1 MAEDKPRS
9 MGRLGSTY
17 GLKGYLRV
25 ESFTEQP
32 ENLFDYS
39 PWFIRR
45 RGEEWREVQVEAW
58 KPHADGF
65 IVKLVAVDVKEE
77 AQALVGM
84 EIGIKR
90 SSLPA
95 LSDDEIYLVDLEGCT
110 VIGLEGVNLGIVTR
124 IMDQG
129 AAPYMVVV
137 SPSDQTGDEPQE
149 RLIPY
154 VKGPI
159 VTQVDLEA
167 KTIWVEW
174 GEDY

>member
-1 MAEDKPRS
+1 MVDDVPRP

-25 ESFTEQP
+25 QSFTEQP

-45 RGEEWREVQVEAW
+45 RGEDWREVQVEAW
-58 KPHADGF
+58 KPHGDTY
-65 IVKLVAVDVKEE
+65 IVKLESVDVKEE
-77 AQALVGM
+77 AALLTGM
-84 EIGIKR
+84 DIGIKR

-95 LSDDEIYLVDLEGCT
+95 LSDDELYLTDLIGCT
-110 VIGLEGVNLGIVTR
+110 VIGLEGVNLGIVTWVV
-124 IMDQG
+124 DHG
-129 AAPYMVVV
+129 AAPIMEV
-137 SPSDQTGDEPQE
+137 SPSDQTKGEPQQ

-159 VTQVDLEA
+159 VTQVDLDA

>member
-1 MAEDKPRS
+1 MAEEKPRS
-9 MGRLGSTY
+9 MGRFKSTY
-17 GLKGYLRV
+17 GLKGYIKV
-25 ESFTEQP
+25 DSFTEQP

-45 RGEEWREVQVEAW
+45 RGEDWREVQVEAW

-77 AQALVGM
+77 AQLLVGM

-90 SSLPA
+90 SSLPDLA
-95 LSDDEIYLVDLEGCT
+95 ADEIYLVDLEGCT
-110 VIGLEGVNLGIVTR
+110 VIGLEGVNLGVVSR
-124 IMDQG
+124 VMDQG
-129 AAPYMVVV
+129 AAPYMVV
-137 SPSDQTGDEPQE
+137 SPSDQTKGEARQ

-159 VTQVDLEA
+159 VKQVDLDA

>member
-1 MAEDKPRS
+1 

-17 GLKGYLRV
+17 GIKGWLRV
-25 ESFTEQP
+25 QSYTEQP

-45 RGEEWREVQVEAW
+45 RGGDWREVQVETW

-65 IVKLVAVDVKEE
+65 VVKLHGVEVREE
-77 AQALVGM
+77 AALLTGS

-90 SSLPA
+90 SSLPPA
-95 LSDDEIYLVDLEGCT
+95 EEGEFYLVDLEGCT
-110 VIGLEGVNLGIVTR
+110 VIGLNDAVLGTVSR
-124 IMDQG
+124 VVDHG
-129 AAPYMVVV
+129 AAPIMEV
-137 SPSDQTGDEPQE
+137 SPSDYAKGSGQK

-159 VTQVDLEA
+159 VRAVDLDA
-167 KTIWVEW
+167 RTIWVEW

>member
-1 MAEDKPRS
+1 MVDDVPRP

-25 ESFTEQP
+25 QSFTEQP

-45 RGEEWREVQVEAW
+45 RGEDWREVQVEAW
-58 KPHADGF
+58 KPHNDGF
-65 IVKLVAVDVKEE
+65 IVKLDAANVKEE
-77 AQALVGM
+77 AALLTGM
-84 EIGIKR
+84 DIGIKR

-95 LSDDEIYLVDLEGCT
+95 PADDELYLVDLEGCT
-110 VIGLEGVNLGIVTR
+110 VIGLNGVNLGVVSR
-124 IMDQG
+124 VVDQG
-129 AAPYMVVV
+129 AAPYMVV
-137 SPSDQTGDEPQE
+137 SPSDQTQGVPQQ

-159 VTQVDLEA
+159 VTRVDLA
-167 KTIWVEW
+167 AHKIWVEW

>member
-1 MAEDKPRS
+1 MVDDQPRS

-17 GLKGYLRV
+17 GLKGYLKV
-25 ESFTEQP
+25 QSFTEQP

-45 RGEEWREVQVEAW
+45 RGEDWREVQVEAW

-65 IVKLVAVDVKEE
+65 IVKLNAAHVKEE
-77 AQALVGM
+77 AALLTGM
-84 EIGIKR
+84 DIGIKR

-95 LSDDEIYLVDLEGCT
+95 LSDGEFYLVDLEGCT
-110 VIGLEGVNLGIVTR
+110 VIGLGGVNLGTVTR
-124 IMDQG
+124 VVDQG
-129 AAPYMVVV
+129 AAPYMVV
-137 SPSDQTGDEPQE
+137 SPSDQTKGGPKE

-159 VTQVDLEA
+159 VTQLDLDA

>member
-1 MAEDKPRS
+1 MVEDIPRP

-17 GLKGYLRV
+17 GLKGYLKV
-25 ESFTEQP
+25 QSFTEQP

-45 RGEEWREVQVEAW
+45 RGGDWREVKVEAW
-58 KPHADGF
+58 KPHGDTF
-65 IVKLVAVDVKEE
+65 IVKLDVVNVKEE
-77 AQALVGM
+77 AALLTGM
-84 EIGIKR
+84 DIGIKR

-95 LSDDEIYLVDLEGCT
+95 LSDDELYLSDLIGCT
-110 VIGLEGVNLGIVTR
+110 VIGLEGVNLGVVSR
-124 IMDQG
+124 VVDHG
-129 AAPYMVVV
+129 AAPIMEV
-137 SPSDQTGDEPQE
+137 SPSDQTKGDPSV

-159 VTQVDLEA
+159 VTKVDLESR
-167 KTIWVEW
+167 TIWAEW

>member
-1 MAEDKPRS
+1 MVEDIPRP

-17 GLKGYLRV
+17 GLQGYLKV
-25 ESFTEQP
+25 TSFTEQP

-45 RGEEWREVQVEAW
+45 RGECWREVKVEAW
-58 KPHADGF
+58 KPHGDTF
-65 IVKLVAVDVKEE
+65 IVKLDAAHVKEE
-77 AQALVGM
+77 AALLTGM
-84 EIGIKR
+84 DIGIKR

-95 LSDDEIYLVDLEGCT
+95 LPDDELYLVDLVGCK
-110 VIGLEGVNLGIVTR
+110 VIGLGGVNLGIVTR
-124 IMDQG
+124 VVDQG
-129 AAPYMVVV
+129 AAPYMVV
-137 SPSDQTGDEPQE
+137 SPSDQTKGESQQ

-167 KTIWVEW
+167 HKIWVEW

>member
-1 MAEDKPRS
+1 
-9 MGRLGSTY
+9 MGRIGSTY
-17 GLKGYLRV
+17 GIRGWLKVQSY
-25 ESFTEQP
+25 TEQP

-39 PWFIRR
+39 PWYIRR

-65 IVKLVAVDVKEE
+65 IAKLNAVSVREE
-77 AQALVGM
+77 AMLFAGM

-90 SSLPA
+90 SSLPPA
-95 LSDDEIYLVDLEGCT
+95 PEGEFYLCDLEGCT
-110 VIGLEGVNLGIVTR
+110 VIGLNGVNLGRVLR
-124 IMDQG
+124 VVDHG
-129 AAPYMVVV
+129 AAPLLEV
-137 SPSDQTGDEPQE
+137 SPSDHVGAVKQL

-159 VTQVDLEA
+159 ITAVDLEA
-167 KTIWVEW
+167 GIIRAEW